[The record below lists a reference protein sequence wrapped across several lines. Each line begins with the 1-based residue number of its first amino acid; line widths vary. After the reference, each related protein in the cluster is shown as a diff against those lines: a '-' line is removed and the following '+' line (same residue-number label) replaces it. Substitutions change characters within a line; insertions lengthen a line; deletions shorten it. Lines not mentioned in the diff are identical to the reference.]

1 MDLSPVKH
9 LKIDLGGEDMGG
21 ESQYLQYFVAPLKKK
36 FSFRPSEKHSNL
48 NLSLNYEV
56 FLL

>member
-36 FSFRPSEKHSNL
+36 ILFQTFRKTFKFEPIIEL
-48 NLSLNYEV
+48 
-56 FLL
+56 